1 MLNNILVSDAFA
13 QAADAAAAPSQFSF
27 TSLVPLIAIFVIF
40 YFLIIRPQSKKY
52 KEHQKMVSELKA
64 GDPVITTSG
73 IVGVVKRV
81 LEKDNQLEVEI
92 ADGVVVKIMRNHVAE
107 VVKPQVESKK

>member
-1 MLNNILVSDAFA
+1 MFNNILASDALA
-13 QAADAAAAPSQFSF
+13 QATDAAAAQNQFSL

-40 YFLIIRPQSKKY
+40 YFLIIRPQSKKF
-52 KEHQKMVSELKA
+52 KDHQKMVSELKA
-64 GDPVITTSG
+64 GDSVITSSG

-81 LEKDNQLEVEI
+81 LEKDNQFEVEI
-92 ADGVVVKIMRNHVAE
+92 ADNVIVKILRNHVSE